1 MAKAADVIV
10 MVISASDGWTPAD
23 EIIFQR
29 IWGTDGI
36 LRQRKEQTG
45 GVLAGPMAPPSQLAT
60 VVDVCG
66 VGLSFNIVFSLSQ
79 HCRIILQLNLCERVK
94 FIPISVGIVQE
105 CEDQPGSGSVQTPSL
120 LVVNKV
126 DRAAAGSVI
135 LPQEVQNAFF
145 KRVATCAT
153 QGVGL
158 QELDFA
164 ILDLVG
170 LGHVSSEGQQWAVN
184 QASTCLELC
193 EV

>member
-1 MAKAADVIV
+1 M
-10 MVISASDGWTPAD
+10 
-23 EIIFQR
+23 
-29 IWGTDGI
+29 
-36 LRQRKEQTG
+36 
-45 GVLAGPMAPPSQLAT
+45 
-60 VVDVCG
+60 
-66 VGLSFNIVFSLSQ
+66 
-79 HCRIILQLNLCERVK
+79 
-94 FIPISVGIVQE
+94 
-105 CEDQPGSGSVQTPSL
+105 
-120 LVVNKV
+120 

-184 QASTCLELC
+184 QRQAEQLVRAQEALRRVVESVQLDIPLDMWTIDLKEAAIALGEISGDDVSE
-193 EV
+193 EVLTNIFNRFCIGK